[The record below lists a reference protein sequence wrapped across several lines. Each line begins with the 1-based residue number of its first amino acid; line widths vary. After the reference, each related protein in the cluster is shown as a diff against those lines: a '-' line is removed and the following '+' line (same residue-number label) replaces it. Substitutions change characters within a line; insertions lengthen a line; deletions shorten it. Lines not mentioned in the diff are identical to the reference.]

1 MTDIFARLIR
11 DPAAINYVLI
21 GLYILNTVRWSIA
34 RSPWDALYWI
44 AAALI
49 TISVTFRR

>member
-21 GLYILNTVRWSIA
+21 GLYILNTARWAIA